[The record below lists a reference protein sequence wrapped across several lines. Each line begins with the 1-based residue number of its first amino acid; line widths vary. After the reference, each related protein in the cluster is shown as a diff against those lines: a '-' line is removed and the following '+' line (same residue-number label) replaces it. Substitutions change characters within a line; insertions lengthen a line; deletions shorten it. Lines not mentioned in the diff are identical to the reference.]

1 MTKVKENSV
10 RSAACPP
17 RRTALSTTD
26 VSGKCHLL
34 DADGVLVDIFFLD
47 VMNSHEGLDSFNDPL
62 GVSDQIMINIRRSEA
77 MGEPM
82 Q

>member
-1 MTKVKENSV
+1 MF
-10 RSAACPP
+10 
-17 RRTALSTTD
+17 
-26 VSGKCHLL
+26 
-34 DADGVLVDIFFLD
+34 VDIFLLD
-47 VMNSHEGLDSFNDPL
+47 VMNSHEGLNSLDYSL